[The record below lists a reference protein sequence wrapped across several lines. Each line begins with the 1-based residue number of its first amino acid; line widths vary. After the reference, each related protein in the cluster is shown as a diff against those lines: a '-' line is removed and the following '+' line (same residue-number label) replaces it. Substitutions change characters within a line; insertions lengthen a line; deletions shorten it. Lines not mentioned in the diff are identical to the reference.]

1 MVGQRARIDNVEHR
15 RKGGEEKKEESGDN
29 TTKMRFPLSTRVQ
42 IEPNRV
48 FRPIPSDSFME
59 ITSSPF

>member
-1 MVGQRARIDNVEHR
+1 MWKMEE
-15 RKGGEEKKEESGDN
+15 GEERKKKEEEESGDN

-48 FRPIPSDSFME
+48 FRPIPSDSFVE

>member
-1 MVGQRARIDNVEHR
+1 MLKMEE
-15 RKGGEEKKEESGDN
+15 GEERKKKEEEESGDN

-48 FRPIPSDSFME
+48 FRPIPSDSFVE

>member
-1 MVGQRARIDNVEHR
+1 MWNIEERGE
-15 RKGGEEKKEESGDN
+15 GGEEKKEESCDN